1 MPHQDMVETSTTENE
16 WEKTR
21 KGRRSS
27 GHMRGTRDM
36 HHGVFGG
43 NALQAGLETDAVFG
57 PNRDLPQVTSEMM
70 GGGGSCKFTICMI
83 IS

>member
-1 MPHQDMVETSTTENE
+1 
-16 WEKTR
+16 
-21 KGRRSS
+21 
-27 GHMRGTRDM
+27 MRGTRDM

-70 GGGGSCKFTICMI
+70 GGYCKFTICMI